1 MQTQKR
7 FSPFFISLFNKLKKF
22 GQFQAGGDV
31 RWTLFAAPTPSDPT
45 STDLE
50 R

>member
-1 MQTQKR
+1 MHTEKI
-7 FSPFFISLFNKLKKF
+7 FPIFISLFNKLKKF
-22 GQFQAGGDV
+22 GQFQAGEDV
-31 RWTLFAAPTPSDPT
+31 RWTLFAAPTPLDHI